1 MSRCLLKKG
10 WGKGGG
16 DLCGRAG
23 VREAHLGL
31 RTALKKEKKS
41 ELGLG
46 SGPGLELGFELGCK
60 NKGYG
65 HGKDIDNTRAGQ

>member
-1 MSRCLLKKG
+1 MLRVRIRVRVSS
-10 WGKGGG
+10 
-16 DLCGRAG
+16 

-46 SGPGLELGFELGCK
+46 SGPG
-60 NKGYG
+60 
-65 HGKDIDNTRAGQ
+65 

>member
-23 VREAHLGL
+23 VREAHPGL

-46 SGPGLELGFELGCK
+46 SGPG
-60 NKGYG
+60 
-65 HGKDIDNTRAGQ
+65 